1 MAITSK
7 ELHESKKNIGV
18 VVATKSRTGSK
29 HSHIAIVYR
38 SDKPGPRLACQT
50 K

>member
-18 VVATKSRTGSK
+18 VVATKSRTGS
-29 HSHIAIVYR
+29 IAIVYR